1 MQLARKTIVLIIL
14 LMLLTTML
22 NAKIII
28 IINKDSNIKV
38 IPKPAAKA
46 IFMGELKS
54 LKGIDELIV
63 TIQNGN
69 DSHNAFLQEFVG
81 SSASDFKKH
90 WEKMIYTG
98 KAMEP
103 EVLSSDKDVIEFVKA
118 NKGAIG
124 YIDVKSIDDSVK
136 AVMVN

>member
-1 MQLARKTIVLIIL
+1 MQFARKTILLIIL
-14 LMLLTTML
+14 LMLMTTIL

-28 IINKDSNIKV
+28 IINKGSDIKV
-38 IPKPAAKA
+38 LPKPAAKA

-54 LKGIDELIV
+54 LKGIDELVV
-63 TIQNGN
+63 TIQSDT
-69 DSHNAFLQEFVG
+69 DSHSGFLQEYIG
-81 SSASDFKKH
+81 STSSDFKKH

-103 EVLSSDKDVIEFVKA
+103 EVMNSDQEVIDYVKA

-124 YIDVKSIDDSVK
+124 YIDVKSLDDSVK

>member
-1 MQLARKTIVLIIL
+1 MQFARKTIVLIIL
-14 LMLLTTML
+14 LMLLTTVL
-22 NAKIII
+22 NAKIIV
-28 IINKDSNIKV
+28 IINKDSDIKV

-63 TIQNGN
+63 AIQNDN
-69 DSHNAFLQEFVG
+69 DSHNGFLQEFTG
-81 SSASDFKKH
+81 LSSSDFKKH

-98 KAMEP
+98 KAIEP
-103 EVLSSDKDVIEFVKA
+103 EVFNSDKEVIDFVKS

-124 YIDVKSIDDSVK
+124 YIDVKSLDDSVK